1 MSDLDI
7 RTAAY
12 DSPDARRLIEQ
23 VQQEY
28 VVRYG
33 GRDKA
38 RIDAAEF
45 APPRGLFAVAY
56 EGDEPVAIGGWRR
69 NESDAYGALPG
80 ERPAEIKRMYVAES
94 ARGRG
99 LARAVLAYLED
110 TAREAG
116 VDWLVLETGRKQPEA
131 LALYRS
137 SGYVDVPHFGTY
149 AHAPLAVHLGK
160 RL

>member
-1 MSDLDI
+1 MAVQI
-7 RTAAY
+7 RPVGY
-12 DSPDARRLIEQ
+12 DHADAQALIEQ

-33 GRDKA
+33 GRDGT
-38 RIDAAEF
+38 RVDPTEF

-69 NESDAYGALPG
+69 HEPGTYGGLPG
-80 ERPAEIKRMYVAES
+80 ERPAEIKRMYVAAA

-99 LARAVLAYLED
+99 YARAVLAYLEE
-110 TAREAG
+110 TARAAG
-116 VDWLVLETGRKQPEA
+116 VDWLVLETGHAQPEA

-149 AHAPLAVHLGK
+149 ACAPMAVHLGK